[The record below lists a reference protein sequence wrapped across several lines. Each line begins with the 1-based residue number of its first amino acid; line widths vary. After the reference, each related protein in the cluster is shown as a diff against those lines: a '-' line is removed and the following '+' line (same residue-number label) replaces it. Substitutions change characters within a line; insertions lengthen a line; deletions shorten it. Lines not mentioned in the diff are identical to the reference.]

1 MPTLDPLLY
10 PDILELHATVSELV
24 KMKLLQKID
33 TSKAPG
39 PNLIPARILKD
50 DRCLELTPILTS
62 LF

>member
-33 TSKAPG
+33 TSKAAG

-50 DRCLELTPILTS
+50 NA
-62 LF
+62 

>member
-10 PDILELHATVSELV
+10 PDILELHATVSEL
-24 KMKLLQKID
+24 LQKID
-33 TSKAPG
+33 TSKAAG